1 MSCEIFVNEDGAD
14 VNVRE
19 RGAHINN
26 DLRLVRDRIIVSFK
40 KRIRREEHQ
49 SVGNMNSGL

>member
-1 MSCEIFVNEDGAD
+1 MNEDGAD

-40 KRIRREEHQ
+40 KRIRGEEHQ